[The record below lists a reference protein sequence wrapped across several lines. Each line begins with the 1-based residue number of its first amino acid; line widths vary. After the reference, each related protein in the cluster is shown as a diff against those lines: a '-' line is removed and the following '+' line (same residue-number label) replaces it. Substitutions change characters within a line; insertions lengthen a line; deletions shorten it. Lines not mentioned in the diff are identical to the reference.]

1 MIESDEKL
9 VAKNDLK
16 QLKDEMEQLDEE
28 IQKGIITEGLIL
40 MKLQQ
45 SQDPWVALQNST
57 DIPWSFVDG
66 GISLLSSPSTQT
78 SEISNSNT
86 PNGGDD
92 TKVASMKDSSFTSRT
107 IQPIPRGDQ
116 QQEHKKPDSVDD
128 EKSVIST
135 GSI

>member
-45 SQDPWVALQNST
+45 SQDPWVALPEQY
-57 DIPWSFVDG
+57 
-66 GISLLSSPSTQT
+66 
-78 SEISNSNT
+78 
-86 PNGGDD
+86 
-92 TKVASMKDSSFTSRT
+92 
-107 IQPIPRGDQ
+107 
-116 QQEHKKPDSVDD
+116 
-128 EKSVIST
+128 
-135 GSI
+135 